1 MTCENT
7 LCIFHVIGSFVTCI
21 LFYVLLCTQ
30 ASSEHPLAKA
40 VSDYAFHF
48 HFFGK
53 LPSSKDG
60 IEQRKDEVS
69 SQWLLEAEDFSAVPG
84 KGVQCSING
93 KHVLVS
99 HKLTSYFQSF

>member
-1 MTCENT
+1 M
-7 LCIFHVIGSFVTCI
+7 F
-21 LFYVLLCTQ
+21 LLYTQ

-40 VSDYAFHF
+40 VLDYAFHF

-60 IEQRKDEVS
+60 IEQRRDKVL

-99 HKLTSYFQSF
+99 GEHHASVSLLMYILWAAV

>member
-1 MTCENT
+1 
-7 LCIFHVIGSFVTCI
+7 
-21 LFYVLLCTQ
+21 LLCTQ

-40 VSDYAFHF
+40 VLDYAFHF

-60 IEQRKDEVS
+60 IEQRKDEVLS
-69 SQWLLEAEDFSAVPG
+69 KWLLEAEDFSAIPG
-84 KGVQCSING
+84 KGVQCLING

-99 HKLTSYFQSF
+99 HKL

>member
-1 MTCENT
+1 
-7 LCIFHVIGSFVTCI
+7 
-21 LFYVLLCTQ
+21 LFCTQ

-40 VSDYAFHF
+40 IIDYAFHF

-60 IEQRKDEVS
+60 IEQRKAQIL

-84 KGVQCSING
+84 KGVQCSINE
-93 KHVLVS
+93 KKVLVS
-99 HKLTSYFQSF
+99 HHLSLCTAKCFRVCC

>member
-1 MTCENT
+1 M
-7 LCIFHVIGSFVTCI
+7 LCISHVFGSLVTCI

-40 VSDYAFHF
+40 VLDYAFHF

-60 IEQRKDEVS
+60 IEQRKDEVL

-99 HKLTSYFQSF
+99 HKLTTYFWSF

>member
-1 MTCENT
+1 MF
-7 LCIFHVIGSFVTCI
+7 CILMFFCYFVLMHVIFV
-21 LFYVLLCTQ
+21 LWLCTQ

-40 VSDYAFHF
+40 ILDYALHF

-60 IEQRKDEVS
+60 IEQRKDKVL

-99 HKLTSYFQSF
+99 HR